1 MRLWPRRSAGAEE
14 QKSAD
19 VLPEWIWDQLQTGI
33 DNGMPVGLERAV
45 GLPAVLAVIRLI
57 SHAAALVPLNV
68 HRADGELL
76 QRARD
81 TWQWRLLNTRPGAP
95 PMTPFALK
103 ADLAANFAG
112 RGNAYVRKLK
122 PMRAEPG
129 RPRVLELMPL
139 NAGRVKPER
148 AKTGDVVFHD
158 STGGDG
164 KPVTRGTSEIIQIRS
179 FSLGDGLEGLAPI
192 TAARL
197 LVSAGLQRAQFEERH
212 IANGIFPGIGLK
224 FPAGVDEETGKRWI
238 KAVEAQHKGAPKAG
252 KVIGVG
258 GGAELVP
265 IPISLEDAQFAEA
278 TRLTIEQA
286 CGMYQVP
293 LSFFSGGKQ
302 PTEAEWRFFITF
314 GLGPVLEATAQA
326 LSADRD
332 LFDPAA
338 DAEVLDVAADPDVL
352 LRLDAKTKAEVQRIQ
367 IQTGQ
372 RLADELRAGDGYGP
386 LPPVPEDWTQAPGR
400 VPQITPVG
408 GSPNPTV
415 DTSGPAPDPA
425 QAS

>member
-1 MRLWPRRSAGAEE
+1 MRLWPRRE

-19 VLPEWIWDQLQTGI
+19 VLPEWLWDQMQTGI
-33 DNGMPVGLERAV
+33 DNGMPLGLERAV
-45 GLPAVLAVIRLI
+45 GLPAVLAVVRLI
-57 SHAAALVPLNV
+57 AHAAALVPLNV
-68 HRADGELL
+68 HRADGDLVM
-76 QRARD
+76 RARD

-122 PMRAEPG
+122 PARVDPG

-139 NAGRVKPER
+139 NAARVKPER

-158 STGGDG
+158 STGGT
-164 KPVTRGTSEIIQIRS
+164 PVTRGTDEIIQIRS

-197 LVSAGLQRAQFEERH
+197 LVSAGLQRQQFEERH
-212 IANGIFPGIGLK
+212 LANGIFPGVGLT
-224 FPAGVDEETGKRWI
+224 FPAGVEPKTAEQWLKLIESRHQGS
-238 KAVEAQHKGAPKAG
+238 GKAG
-252 KVIGVG
+252 KTIAVG

-293 LSFFSGGKQ
+293 LSFFSGGGKQ
-302 PTEAEWRFFITF
+302 PTEPEWRFFITF
-314 GLGPVLEATAQA
+314 GLGPVLEASAQA
-326 LSADRD
+326 FSADRD

-338 DAEVLDVAADPDVL
+338 DGEDLDVAADPDVL
-352 LRLDAKTKAEVQRIQ
+352 LKLDPKIKAEVQRIQ
-367 IQTGQ
+367 IQTGL
-372 RLADELRAGDGYGP
+372 RLADELRAPDGYGP
-386 LPPVPEDWTQAPGR
+386 LPPVPEDWTQAPGM

-408 GSPNPTV
+408 GSPNPTAE
-415 DTSGPAPDPA
+415 TEPPDPPPEGPPT
-425 QAS
+425 